1 MKDHTPP
8 RTLCVTIDDD
18 GIHIDAT
25 YAEDLPIALE
35 AAQRMTVMPPATPSR
50 DASRVAGKNHDARSP
65 ASTSMRLLSSPDGLD
80 DGFGP
85 FSPETAADSRAHRQH
100 SLLDDD
106 WLYEHGRGLEI
117 EDIKAR
123 AAALASGSLEAG
135 SLEGGADDELDE
147 SWLDPADP
155 QTAALLRHE
164 AHIRSLIGPDD
175 DEEWEEEMDGPGND
189 DDEETDSSPSIH
201 TASFGVAM
209 ALPSTRLH

>member
-8 RTLCVTIDDD
+8 RRLSITIDDD

-25 YAEDLPIALE
+25 HRDDLAIALE
-35 AAQRMTVMPPATPSR
+35 AAQRMTAALPGMSSR
-50 DASRVAGKNHDARSP
+50 DASHVRGQNHGARAPES
-65 ASTSMRLLSSPDGLD
+65 SSMRVLSSHEPLD
-80 DGFGP
+80 DDLGT
-85 FSPETAADSRAHRQH
+85 FSPETAAGSRAHRQH

-106 WLYEHGRGLEI
+106 WLYEYGRGLEI

-123 AAALASGSLEAG
+123 AAALASS

-147 SWLDPADP
+147 SWFDPADP
-155 QTAALLRHE
+155 HTAALLRHE

-209 ALPSTRLH
+209 ASPSTRLH